1 MIASQAGQSTVFD
14 AITGSNTFGFATDDI
29 EVSLASCSGAPA
41 PSSVDEVEG
50 EPEGIE
56 LDIDETANGDA
67 ETAGSDGV

>member
-1 MIASQAGQSTVFD
+1 MFD

-41 PSSVDEVEG
+41 PSSAGEVE
-50 EPEGIE
+50 EGGPADIE